1 MSPQVA
7 GLSEVATNSA
17 EEVMRLLQRG
27 NKERT
32 QEPTAAN
39 KTSSRSHALL
49 MVNVTESSS
58 SRAVNKRTVRNGR
71 WVMVM
76 GWAVLTRPCLRLYM
90 IDLAGSERA
99 ANTKN
104 AGIRLKE
111 GAHINRSLLALG
123 NCINALAE
131 KKTKFVN
138 YRDSKL
144 TRLACSALRVFLMS
158 VGMFNWC
165 LKFTFGVFPPGSEHT
180 LHCSYKCRVA
190 VAINK
195 PPPAAGSGSQTLCLM
210 CTACRLKIFFK

>member
-1 MSPQVA
+1 MAWNSINQTSLSAKLFAQLCIIQVA
-7 GLSEVATNSA
+7 GLSEVATKSA
-17 EEVMRLLQRG
+17 DEVMRLLTRG

-49 MVNVTESSS
+49 MVNVTESSNT
-58 SRAVNKRTVRNGR
+58 RVTNKRSVRNGR
-71 WVMVM
+71 LGAIKIFWDI
-76 GWAVLTRPCLRLYM
+76 LRYFPILLNFVKVVY
-90 IDLAGSERA
+90 DRLSRKWKGSKYQGIIFVFKGFQ
-99 ANTKN
+99 NNVKYGSQN

-144 TRLACSALRVFLMS
+144 TR
-158 VGMFNWC
+158 
-165 LKFTFGVFPPGSEHT
+165 
-180 LHCSYKCRVA
+180 
-190 VAINK
+190 
-195 PPPAAGSGSQTLCLM
+195 
-210 CTACRLKIFFK
+210 

>member
-1 MSPQVA
+1 MDNIVSKHKNDKTCILTVLLILSTQVTMSYLEIYNENIRDLLEPSSGYLELRDESGGRNIQVRPNLQPGDDHCDVTWQVA
-7 GLSEVATNSA
+7 GLSEVATRSA

-49 MVNVTESSS
+49 MVNVTET
-58 SRAVNKRTVRNGR
+58 SRSKQNVKNG
-71 WVMVM
+71 
-76 GWAVLTRPCLRLYM
+76 RLYM

-99 ANTKN
+99 SNTKN
-104 AGIRLKE
+104 AGLRLKE

-131 KKTKFVN
+131 KKTKYVN

-144 TRLACSALRVFLMS
+144 TR
-158 VGMFNWC
+158 
-165 LKFTFGVFPPGSEHT
+165 
-180 LHCSYKCRVA
+180 
-190 VAINK
+190 
-195 PPPAAGSGSQTLCLM
+195 
-210 CTACRLKIFFK
+210 

>member
-1 MSPQVA
+1 MSYLEIYNENIRDLLEPSSGYLELRDESGGRNIHVA
-7 GLSEVATNSA
+7 GLTEVATRSA

-49 MVNVTESSS
+49 MVNVTET
-58 SRAVNKRTVRNGR
+58 SRSKQNVKNG
-71 WVMVM
+71 
-76 GWAVLTRPCLRLYM
+76 RLYM

-99 ANTKN
+99 SNTKN
-104 AGIRLKE
+104 AGLRLKE

-131 KKTKFVN
+131 KKTKYVN

-144 TRLACSALRVFLMS
+144 TR
-158 VGMFNWC
+158 
-165 LKFTFGVFPPGSEHT
+165 
-180 LHCSYKCRVA
+180 
-190 VAINK
+190 
-195 PPPAAGSGSQTLCLM
+195 
-210 CTACRLKIFFK
+210 

>member
-1 MSPQVA
+1 M
-7 GLSEVATNSA
+7 ATKSA

-49 MVNVTESSS
+49 MVNVTET
-58 SRAVNKRTVRNGR
+58 SRSKQNLKNG
-71 WVMVM
+71 
-76 GWAVLTRPCLRLYM
+76 RLYM

-99 ANTKN
+99 SNTKVQGQSRAGKHLRLSFLQN
-104 AGIRLKE
+104 AGLRLKE

-131 KKTKFVN
+131 GKSKFVN

-144 TRLACSALRVFLMS
+144 TRLLKDPLSGNCSTVMIAHISPADKHRDESRNTLVYADRAKNISNKVF
-158 VGMFNWC
+158 
-165 LKFTFGVFPPGSEHT
+165 
-180 LHCSYKCRVA
+180 A
-190 VAINK
+190 
-195 PPPAAGSGSQTLCLM
+195 SGF
-210 CTACRLKIFFK
+210 IFL